1 MSSFRR
7 TLTVRRRADGN
18 YNQDDNAGFFEVEG
32 EETTFTIEASVQ
44 PLSGSDIR
52 LLPENRREEELTK
65 IYTDSELRASEK
77 GSAGNCDIVV
87 IKGRDYEVVTEF
99 PWENNVINH
108 FKYILSRRTTN
119 DVVPPEAVEEEV

>member
-32 EETTFTIEASVQ
+32 EETTFTIQASVQ

-52 LLPENRREEELTK
+52 LLPENRREEELLR
-65 IYTDSELRASEK
+65 IYTDTQLKAAEK
-77 GSAGNCDIVV
+77 GSAGNCDIVE
-87 IKGRDYEVVTEF
+87 IGGIDYEVTNLF
-99 PWENNVINH
+99 PWQNNAINH
-108 FKYILSRRTTN
+108 YKYILAKRTTN
-119 DVVPPEAVEEEV
+119 DSVPPEEEA